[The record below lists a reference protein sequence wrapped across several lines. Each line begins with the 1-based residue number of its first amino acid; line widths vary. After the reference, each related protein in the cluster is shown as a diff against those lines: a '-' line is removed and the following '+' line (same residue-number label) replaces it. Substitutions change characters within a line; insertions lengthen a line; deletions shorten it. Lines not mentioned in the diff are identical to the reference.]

1 MKITKVIA
9 IIVLIVLVG
18 IQFVP
23 TKRNKSDVTPQ
34 TDFMLVSE
42 VPITIPNQLKVSCYD
57 CHSNN
62 TSYPWYNKVQ
72 PIAWFLENHIKNG
85 DVFYQTLDSL
95 TGLISSG
102 QMEKEFLLR
111 RGRIVVESDEKY
123 ANGISGLLGYAATS
137 ESAPAVQQQV
147 TQQQTQKQSEKKK
160 GLLQRIFGF

>member
-42 VPITIPNQLKVSCYD
+42 VPITIQNQLKVSCYD

-72 PIAWFLENHIKNG
+72 PIAWFLENHIKEGKAELNFNEWKNYSDRRKNSKLRSIIKQIENG
-85 DVFYQTLDSL
+85 EMPMDSYTL
-95 TGLISSG
+95 I
-102 QMEKEFLLR
+102 
-111 RGRIVVESDEKY
+111 
-123 ANGISGLLGYAATS
+123 
-137 ESAPAVQQQV
+137 PVQRQ
-147 TQQQTQKQSEKKK
+147 
-160 GLLQRIFGF
+160 

>member
-42 VPITIPNQLKVSCYD
+42 VPITIQNQLKVSCYD

-72 PIAWFLENHIKNG
+72 PIAWFLENHIKEGKAELNFNEWKNYS
-85 DVFYQTLDSL
+85 DRRKNS
-95 TGLISSG
+95 
-102 QMEKEFLLR
+102 KLR
-111 RGRIVVESDEKY
+111 SIIKQIENDGAGELY
-123 ANGISGLLGYAATS
+123 AN
-137 ESAPAVQQQV
+137 P
-147 TQQQTQKQSEKKK
+147 
-160 GLLQRIFGF
+160 